1 MKCLFSIAIIS
12 LLIVSSLQI
21 NISIARG
28 DKLFNKNTPIVLN
41 LATPDT
47 LEKKSSVDLLCVID
61 VSGSMGGQK
70 IELVKESLK
79 TLLGMMD
86 SSDRL
91 GLILFN
97 QHGTLL
103 ADLTPVTTSNK
114 IDLLTKIDSIRA
126 NGGTSI
132 LSGLEIA
139 VDILTKSHDLTV
151 TSGVILLSDGQDNN
165 LSDKEL
171 ADGLKQLTKGKNLS
185 FTLHTFG
192 YGQDHDPLIMNK
204 LAHIRDGSFYF
215 VDELSKVKPYF
226 VNVLGGCMSVISNQI
241 KVTVKSTFK
250 IVKVFGLEDLFTY
263 KIEDNFFE
271 TDLLQFISGKDYTYV
286 LELEIPEETSYG
298 IELLDVEVKYTDM
311 KGEVHSQK
319 DKYMYNHLKNTNTVK
334 EVIQK
339 ANEEYIRSVTYDT
352 IQQALNER
360 EKGQKEEAKTKLNNM
375 ENWLKNNY
383 SGKST
388 YVEDVQKSKTFV
400 EKEEEYE
407 HYGKAFMA
415 SRISEGQLKRGGMQM
430 EYSNSIQNMMVS
442 KI

>member
-1 MKCLFSIAIIS
+1 MKGLFSIAIIS

-91 GLILFN
+91 GLVLFN

-311 KGEVHSQK
+311 KGEVNTQK

>member
-139 VDILTKSHDLTV
+139 VDVLTKSHDLTV

-286 LELEIPEETSYG
+286 FEVEIPEETSYG

-360 EKGQKEEAKTKLNNM
+360 EKGQKEEAKTRLNNM

>member
-1 MKCLFSIAIIS
+1 MKGLFSIAIIS

-407 HYGKAFMA
+407 HYGKAFMT

>member
-1 MKCLFSIAIIS
+1 MKGLSSIVIIS

>member
-192 YGQDHDPLIMNK
+192 YGKDHDPLIMNK

>member
-1 MKCLFSIAIIS
+1 MKGLFYIATIS

-263 KIEDNFFE
+263 KIEDNYFE

>member
-1 MKCLFSIAIIS
+1 MKGLFSIAIIS

-319 DKYMYNHLKNTNTVK
+319 DKYMYNHLKNTHTVK

>member
-1 MKCLFSIAIIS
+1 MKGLFFIATIS

>member
-1 MKCLFSIAIIS
+1 MKGLFYIATIS

-263 KIEDNFFE
+263 KIEDNYFE

-311 KGEVHSQK
+311 KGEVNTQK

-334 EVIQK
+334 EIIQK

-360 EKGQKEEAKTKLNNM
+360 EKGQKEEAKTKLHNM

-400 EKEEEYE
+400 EQEEQYE

>member
-1 MKCLFSIAIIS
+1 MKGLFSIAIIS

-28 DKLFNKNTPIVLN
+28 DKLFNENTPIVLN

>member
-1 MKCLFSIAIIS
+1 MKGLFYIATIS

-311 KGEVHSQK
+311 KGEVYSQK

>member
-1 MKCLFSIAIIS
+1 MKGLFYIAIIS

-263 KIEDNFFE
+263 KIEDNYFE

-311 KGEVHSQK
+311 KGEVHTQK

-334 EVIQK
+334 EIIQK

-360 EKGQKEEAKTKLNNM
+360 EKGQKEEAKTKLHNM

-400 EKEEEYE
+400 EQEEQYE

-430 EYSNSIQNMMVS
+430 EYSNSIQTMMVS

>member
-1 MKCLFSIAIIS
+1 MKGLFYIATIS

>member
-192 YGQDHDPLIMNK
+192 YGKDHDPLIMNK

-215 VDELSKVKPYF
+215 VDEHSSKKVKNAI
-226 VNVLGGCMSVISNQI
+226 VINSIVVLGM
-241 KVTVKSTFK
+241 
-250 IVKVFGLEDLFTY
+250 
-263 KIEDNFFE
+263 
-271 TDLLQFISGKDYTYV
+271 LLC
-286 LELEIPEETSYG
+286 
-298 IELLDVEVKYTDM
+298 
-311 KGEVHSQK
+311 
-319 DKYMYNHLKNTNTVK
+319 
-334 EVIQK
+334 
-339 ANEEYIRSVTYDT
+339 
-352 IQQALNER
+352 
-360 EKGQKEEAKTKLNNM
+360 
-375 ENWLKNNY
+375 
-383 SGKST
+383 
-388 YVEDVQKSKTFV
+388 
-400 EKEEEYE
+400 
-407 HYGKAFMA
+407 
-415 SRISEGQLKRGGMQM
+415 
-430 EYSNSIQNMMVS
+430 
-442 KI
+442 

>member
-139 VDILTKSHDLTV
+139 VDVLTKSHDLTV

-286 LELEIPEETSYG
+286 FEVEIPEETSYG